1 MLVSE
6 LIERIYKEVPDSSYI
21 IRFLDYLV
29 YSSNIRVTFIIKE
42 YSAEPL
48 ISGILQN
55 VKTKERYSSLAEF
68 YNKAS
73 LENIAK
79 TDTSIFKKIHLK
91 SGNTLWNL
99 ISNTQE
105 KTVLNFFDQKYRSF
119 LTFRN
124 IRQRIKLFKTIDI
137 SKEINLFWNE
147 HTFISTRSQTICDK
161 NPNMIY
167 SLLQQYE
174 DKSITGLY
182 YCCGKDRYL
191 ITDSQQS

>member
-1 MLVSE
+1 
-6 LIERIYKEVPDSSYI
+6 
-21 IRFLDYLV
+21 LV

-119 LTFRN
+119 LMFRD
-124 IRQRIKLFKTIDI
+124 IRLRIKMFKTVDI

-147 HTFISTRSQTICDK
+147 HNFISTRSETICDE

-167 SLLQQYE
+167 SLLEQYE
-174 DKSITGLY
+174 DKIITGLY
-182 YCCGKDRYL
+182 YCSGKDRYL
-191 ITDSQQS
+191 IDT